1 MQPPFALFPNV
12 NIHFNA
18 ARLAL
23 LSAVTTAGLNGL
35 ELGLQFAQHQRR
47 GGSTDAVEIG
57 PRKFADSRC

>member
-1 MQPPFALFPNV
+1 MQPLFAIFQNV

-18 ARLAL
+18 ARFAL
-23 LSAVTTAGLNGL
+23 LSAVAAAGLDGL